1 MNRKNY
7 FPIISRCLLL
17 LTILLRPWATMAQT
31 TVKANVDSRRIA
43 IGEQLHLFLEVN
55 HKEQDGKLVWPA
67 LPQLDG
73 LEIVD
78 TGKVDSLSGADGQIL
93 YKQKLTL
100 TGFDSGTY
108 VIPPVAFK
116 VISSD
121 GQEKVWNTDSTSVMV
136 QSVAVDLNKP
146 IRPIKDIIKVP
157 KAWWEYWPWA
167 VAVVLAAVVLFFL
180 WRWLRKR
187 SKTPRK
193 LRGPVE
199 QPHEKALRMLEEMTH
214 KPYEAEGLLKEYYTD
229 LTNIIRTYLE
239 ERYGIAA
246 AELTTDDLLK
256 LAKQNRELKKIRQE
270 LKQIFVMADLAK
282 FAKAA
287 PEHLE
292 QVACMDAATKII
304 YKTKSREPE
313 EGTVI

>member
-1 MNRKNY
+1 
-7 FPIISRCLLL
+7 
-17 LTILLRPWATMAQT
+17 MAQT
-31 TVKANVDSRRIA
+31 KVKASVDSRRIA

-55 HKEQDGKLVWPA
+55 HKEQDGKLLWPA
-67 LPQLDG
+67 VPQFNG

-78 TGKVDSLSGADGQIL
+78 TGKVDSLAGADGQVL

-108 VIPPVAFK
+108 TIPPVAFK
-116 VISSD
+116 VQTPE
-121 GQEKVWNTDSTSVMV
+121 GQEIVLNTDSTSVTI
-136 QSVAVDLNKP
+136 QSVLVDLDKP

-167 VAVVLAAVVLFFL
+167 LGILLAATVIFFL
-180 WRWLRKR
+180 WRWLRRR
-187 SKTPRK
+187 SKTTRK

-199 QPHEKALRMLEEMTH
+199 QPHEKALRMLEEMSH

-229 LTNIIRTYLE
+229 LTNILRTYLE

-270 LKQIFVMADLAK
+270 LKQVFVMADLAK

-313 EGTVI
+313 EGAVV

>member
-7 FPIISRCLLL
+7 FHLTLGCLLL
-17 LTILLRPWATMAQT
+17 LSILLQPFVTMAQT
-31 TVKANVDSRRIA
+31 TVKASVDSRRIA
-43 IGEQLHLFLEVN
+43 IGEQLHLFLEVS
-55 HKEQDGKLVWPA
+55 HREQDGKLVWPA
-67 LPQLDG
+67 VPQFSG

-78 TGKVDSLSGADGQIL
+78 TGKVDSLSGANGQVL

-108 VIPPVAFK
+108 IIPPVAFT
-116 VISSD
+116 VQGPD
-121 GQEKVWNTDSTSVMV
+121 GQEKVLTTDSTSITIQTV
-136 QSVAVDLNKP
+136 QVDLQKP
-146 IRPIKDIIKVP
+146 IRPIKDIIQVP

-167 VAVVLAAVVLFFL
+167 VGALLAAAVLFFL

-187 SKTPRK
+187 SRTPRK

-199 QPHEKALRMLEEMTH
+199 QPHEKALRMLEEMSH
-214 KPYEAEGLLKEYYTD
+214 KPYEEQGLIKEYYTD
-229 LTNIIRTYLE
+229 LTNILRTYLE

-270 LKQIFVMADLAK
+270 LKQIFIMADLAK

-287 PEHLE
+287 PEHQE

-313 EGTVI
+313 EGAVV